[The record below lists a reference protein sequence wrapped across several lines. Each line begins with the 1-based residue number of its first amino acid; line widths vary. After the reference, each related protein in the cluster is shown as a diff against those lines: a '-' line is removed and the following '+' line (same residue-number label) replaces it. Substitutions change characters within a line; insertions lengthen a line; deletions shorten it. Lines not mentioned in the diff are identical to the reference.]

1 MQKLA
6 PYMVIEDERGA
17 FLGITRDA
25 WAEVNFIE
33 TGAGQ
38 IRGGHYHKE
47 THELF
52 FIISGEIDVVLD
64 DMKSGKHTE
73 FAAKKGDMFVVEPY
87 ELHTFHTRTAAQWI
101 NMLSRALDSR
111 KPDFHRVE
119 KTT

>member
-6 PYMVIEDERGA
+6 PYVTFEDERGT

-38 IRGGHYHKE
+38 VRGGHYHKE
-47 THELF
+47 TRELF
-52 FIISGEIDVVLD
+52 SIISGKIDVVLD

-73 FAAKKGDMFVVEPY
+73 FTAKKGDIFVVEPY

-101 NMLSRALDSR
+101 NMLSRTLDSR
-111 KPDFHRVE
+111 EPDFHRVE